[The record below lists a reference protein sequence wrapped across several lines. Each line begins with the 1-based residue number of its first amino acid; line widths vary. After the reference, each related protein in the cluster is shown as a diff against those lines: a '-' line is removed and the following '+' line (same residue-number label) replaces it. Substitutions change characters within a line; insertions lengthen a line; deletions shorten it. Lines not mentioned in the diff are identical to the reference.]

1 MLQASIATFKVMNTL
16 YSMMRVAQSP
26 SAWELVVRI
35 MWCLH
40 SSHWWRSSA
49 LQISAVIGVLV
60 AIGDANPPLRQP
72 RPETETAPL
81 NARAPEV
88 PLVAPSRELA
98 TDHHR

>member
-49 LQISAVIGVLV
+49 LQISAVIGVLGMV
-60 AIGDANPPLRQP
+60 HMNGVRRRLLESVD
-72 RPETETAPL
+72 
-81 NARAPEV
+81 
-88 PLVAPSRELA
+88 
-98 TDHHR
+98 